1 MLSVPS
7 WLIYWGIDVAMHPDD
22 QIRISVRATRPSST
36 VPQEGCQRRDAVDAT
51 QAKVDRQAR
60 REYLAVRERAERE
73 QMSVSTMDGSGRVL
87 QLPEDAA
94 IMDCCNCRRAMVRD
108 RKKLPLWARLIVEE
122 YGGSEDDGTGHHRPY
137 CRECYD

>member
-1 MLSVPS
+1 M
-7 WLIYWGIDVAMHPDD
+7 ATHPDD

-36 VPQEGCQRRDAVDAT
+36 LPQEGRQRTDRIDAT
-51 QAKVDRQAR
+51 EAKALLLARQQYLEVRDRMQDAG
-60 REYLAVRERAERE
+60 VV
-73 QMSVSTMDGSGRVL
+73 VSTMDASGRVL
-87 QLPEDAA
+87 QLPEDAI

-108 RKKLPLWARLIVEE
+108 KNSLPLWAQPKVQE